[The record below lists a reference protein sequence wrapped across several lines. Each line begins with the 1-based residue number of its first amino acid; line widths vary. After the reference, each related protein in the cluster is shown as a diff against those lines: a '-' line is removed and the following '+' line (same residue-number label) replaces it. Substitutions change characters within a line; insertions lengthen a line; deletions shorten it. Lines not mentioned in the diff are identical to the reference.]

1 MMWKYQNDRRSE
13 NKSALLRQR
22 AGSDA
27 SITMATPLPNVD
39 GSRQQVA
46 VAHGAELLDEFARYE
61 ALGEDPL
68 SAGMMRLAKEDKVSA
83 KRQRDSEH
91 HARRQTLTDA
101 RQRGRTPM
109 VYNSFAAARMEE
121 EAYSRWAKL
130 GPVGQVRARAQYHH
144 AKKARATLAPA
155 ARKRSLPPPNPEPKF
170 KRHTSMQ
177 EGACPQLP
185 GRAGAS

>member
-46 VAHGAELLDEFARYE
+46 VAYGAELLDEFARYE

-68 SAGMMRLAKEDKVSA
+68 SGRDDAAGQEGQGVGQTPAGQRAP
-83 KRQRDSEH
+83 RQASD
-91 HARRQTLTDA
+91 ADRR
-101 RQRGRTPM
+101 
-109 VYNSFAAARMEE
+109 SAARPDTHGIQQLCSSKDGGGGVQPLGK
-121 EAYSRWAKL
+121 AWAGGA
-130 GPVGQVRARAQYHH
+130 GPSQGAV
-144 AKKARATLAPA
+144 
-155 ARKRSLPPPNPEPKF
+155 PP
-170 KRHTSMQ
+170 RQ
-177 EGACPQLP
+177 EGACHA
-185 GRAGAS
+185 RACC